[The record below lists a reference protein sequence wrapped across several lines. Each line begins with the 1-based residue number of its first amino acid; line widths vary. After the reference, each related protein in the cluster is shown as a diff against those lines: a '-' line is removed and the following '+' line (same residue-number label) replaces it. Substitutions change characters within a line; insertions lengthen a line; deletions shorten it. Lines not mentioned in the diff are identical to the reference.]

1 MRYAVTRLLVR
12 QEAMSVASNRVRRI
26 MISEELR
33 WPRVDSLR
41 HKMHF
46 VLFIFSAKEFQD
58 IRVGQEIVWLCEYDR
73 LGVRLGIIEGHLDI
87 QAAEP
92 SRCCRSH
99 KDRLEP
105 ARHPTN
111 RACRLL
117 SWAPAPPDPVVHPA
131 AAAVHRSGGSATA
144 LKLTSP

>member
-58 IRVGQEIVWLCEYDR
+58 IRVGQEIVWLSEYDR
-73 LGVRLGIIEGHLDI
+73 FGVHLGSLKVNWISKR
-87 QAAEP
+87 P
-92 SRCCRSH
+92 SRHGCCRESQGY
-99 KDRLEP
+99 
-105 ARHPTN
+105 A
-111 RACRLL
+111 L
-117 SWAPAPPDPVVHPA
+117 SPPDT
-131 AAAVHRSGGSATA
+131 R
-144 LKLTSP
+144 